1 MDPAVRARLEQVYSE
16 HPLTADAVLDRVR
29 RSRGTLDGITARDL
43 AEAAGGGL
51 TDQNHAG
58 GAAANRALAAAV
70 GLAPGWAVLDIA
82 TGLGGT
88 PRLLAE
94 EFGCRCHGVEL
105 TTGRFRDAVRL
116 TRLVGLDDRVTFSH
130 GDFMDV
136 DVPGRPFDLAVCQG
150 ASMHFPD
157 VTAFLR
163 RAATHL
169 RPGGWLAIEDAAI
182 VNPPSTPLGE
192 RNLERLLHI
201 WNGRFQRRDDWSA
214 LLRDA
219 GFHFVRMDDLT
230 AVAAH
235 DLETLIAESRG
246 QRLDRVS
253 ADERQGWELGLA
265 FLRAG
270 TLASLRILAT
280 REIS

>member
-1 MDPAVRARLEQVYSE
+1 MDPAFRARLERVYAE

-29 RSRGTLDGITARDL
+29 RSRGTLDGISARDL
-43 AEAAGGGL
+43 AEAADGGV

-105 TTGRFRDAVRL
+105 TAGRFRDAVRL

-136 DVPGRPFDLAVCQG
+136 DVPGRPFDLALCQG
-150 ASMHFPD
+150 AAMHFPD
-157 VTAFLR
+157 MAAFLR
-163 RAATHL
+163 RAAAHL
-169 RPGGWLAIEDAAI
+169 GPGGWLAIEDAVI
-182 VNPPSTPLGE
+182 VTPPSTPLGE
-192 RNLERLLHI
+192 QNLERLLHI
-201 WNGRFQRRDDWSA
+201 WNGRFQRRDDWPA
-214 LLRDA
+214 LLSDA
-219 GFHFVRMDDLT
+219 GFHFDRMDDET
-230 AVAAH
+230 AVAIH
-235 DLETLIAESRG
+235 DLDTLLTESRA
-246 QRLDRVS
+246 QRFDRVN
-253 ADERQGWELGLA
+253 ADERQGWELGLEL
-265 FLRAG
+265 LRAG
-270 TLASLRILAT
+270 ILASVRILAT
-280 REIS
+280 RAIS